1 MLFLVAVLPTR
12 SVADHS
18 CLCPH
23 FVALARRGHLCPV
36 QPAPCMQVE
45 EMLVAPSGFQ
55 SFALLAS
62 SCSVDFVPPLLCV
75 SPRTTPSEVCCLR
88 PVFKLGYLFG
98 VRRAVSMPGHLS
110 SCTLLHTISGS
121 DVLECATS
129 ILRSVLLMTVPYGK
143 LLRLCTLQRV
153 MRLFY
158 G

>member
-23 FVALARRGHLCPV
+23 FVALARRGYFCPV

-45 EMLVAPSGFQ
+45 EMLVAPPGFQ

-62 SCSVDFVPPLLCV
+62 SCSVDFVSPLLCV
-75 SPRTTPSEVCCLR
+75 LPRTMPSKVCCLR

-129 ILRSVLLMTVPYGK
+129 ILRSVLLMTVLYGK